1 MSLIDRCQSRQV
13 SILTAVHHMMKNV
26 HHMTTVNYVTK
37 VHHMTSVNHMGVQ
50 HMTCV
55 WHMSITYLLSLGW
68 TSMPL
73 SRFLRVLPLSYLNS
87 SCHGNSWVALVEP
100 WRQKENTVTS
110 HYISSVYC
118 INFNEVYILANQN
131 YLTDIV
137 MDLEI
142 IKCELTLE
150 NRNI

>member
-1 MSLIDRCQSRQV
+1 M
-13 SILTAVHHMMKNV
+13 
-26 HHMTTVNYVTK
+26 
-37 VHHMTSVNHMGVQ
+37 
-50 HMTCV
+50 
-55 WHMSITYLLSLGW
+55 
-68 TSMPL
+68 
-73 SRFLRVLPLSYLNS
+73 
-87 SCHGNSWVALVEP
+87 ALVEP

-150 NRNI
+150 NRNILNKICHIATPGRL